1 MHEDPCG
8 GGNGLPTFRPVPL
21 IGYFILAVAAYLVG
35 SIPTGFLVAKA
46 MGVDIRAVGSGNIG
60 ATNAFRILGK
70 GPGSFV
76 LLFDAFKGWSAVMLL
91 VPLIAGWNFCEDCE
105 SVRLLAGLAAVVG
118 HNYTCWLK
126 FKGGKGIAT
135 SAGVLLAWMPPVL
148 LTILAVWIVVFYASK
163 YVSLA
168 SVAAAV
174 ALPISALAWR
184 YSWTY
189 FGVSLCLAI
198 LAIYKHKPN
207 IQRLIAG
214 TENRVGSNKGVV

>member
-1 MHEDPCG
+1 M
-8 GGNGLPTFRPVPL
+8 PL
-21 IGYFILAVAAYLVG
+21 IGYFILAMAAYLVG

-46 MGVDIRAVGSGNIG
+46 MCVDIRAVGSGNIG
-60 ATNAFRILGK
+60 ATNAFRVLGK

-118 HNYTCWLK
+118 HNYTCWLR

-214 TENRVGSNKGVV
+214 TENRVGSKKGAV

>member
-1 MHEDPCG
+1 M
-8 GGNGLPTFRPVPL
+8 PL
-21 IGYFILAVAAYLVG
+21 IGYFILAMAAYLVG

-46 MGVDIRAVGSGNIG
+46 MCVDIRAVGSGNIG
-60 ATNAFRILGK
+60 ATNAFRVLGK

-118 HNYTCWLK
+118 HNYTCWLR

-148 LTILAVWIVVFYASK
+148 LTILAVWIVLFYASK

-214 TENRVGSNKGVV
+214 TENRVGSKKGAV

>member
-1 MHEDPCG
+1 M
-8 GGNGLPTFRPVPL
+8 PL

-46 MGVDIRAVGSGNIG
+46 KGIDIRAVGSGNIG
-60 ATNAFRILGK
+60 ATNAFRVLGK

-91 VPLIAGWNFCEDCE
+91 VPLIAGWNLCEDCE
-105 SVRLLAGLAAVVG
+105 SVRLLAGLAAVIG

-148 LTILAVWIVVFYASK
+148 LTILAIWIVTFYASK
-163 YVSLA
+163 YVSMA
-168 SVAAAV
+168 SIAAAT
-174 ALPISALAWR
+174 ALPISALLWG
-184 YSWTY
+184 YSWTL
-189 FGVSLCLAI
+189 FGVAMCLAI

-207 IQRLIAG
+207 IQRLMAG
-214 TENRVGSNKGVV
+214 TESRFSSKKEAA

>member
-1 MHEDPCG
+1 M
-8 GGNGLPTFRPVPL
+8 PL

-60 ATNAFRILGK
+60 ATNAFRVLGK

-118 HNYTCWLK
+118 HNYTCWLR

-207 IQRLIAG
+207 IQRLLAG
-214 TENRVGSNKGVV
+214 TENRLVTKKGAV

>member
-1 MHEDPCG
+1 M
-8 GGNGLPTFRPVPL
+8 PL
-21 IGYFILAVAAYLVG
+21 TGYFILAAAAYLVG

-46 MGVDIRAVGSGNIG
+46 KGIDIRAVGSGNIG
-60 ATNAFRILGK
+60 ATNAFRVLGK

-76 LLFDAFKGWSAVMLL
+76 LLFDVFKGWSAVMLL

-105 SVRLLAGLAAVVG
+105 SVRLLAGLAAVLG

-135 SAGVLLAWMPPVL
+135 SSGVILAWMPLVL
-148 LTILAVWIVVFYASK
+148 LTILAVWIVTFYASK

-168 SVAAAV
+168 SIAAAV

-207 IQRLIAG
+207 IQRLLAG
-214 TENRVGSNKGVV
+214 TENRVGSKKGAV

>member
-1 MHEDPCG
+1 M
-8 GGNGLPTFRPVPL
+8 
-21 IGYFILAVAAYLVG
+21 AAYLVG

-46 MGVDIRAVGSGNIG
+46 MCVDIRAVGSGNIG
-60 ATNAFRILGK
+60 ATNAFRVLGK

-118 HNYTCWLK
+118 HNYTCWLR

-214 TENRVGSNKGVV
+214 TENRVGSKKGAV

>member
-1 MHEDPCG
+1 M
-8 GGNGLPTFRPVPL
+8 PL

-207 IQRLIAG
+207 IQRLLAG
-214 TENRVGSNKGVV
+214 TENRLVTKKGAV